1 MFIDYAEHSVT
12 YRFLVLKSKV
22 LDCNTIIET
31 KNVDF
36 FEDIFP
42 LRSSVTSST
51 NASIEQLVETYNEPM
66 CEDLRR
72 SKRQMIE
79 KSFGDDFYM
88 YLIEDDLWE
97 QAIKIE
103 IDSIKKNYRWTLIY
117 LPKGTKPIGCKW
129 IFKRKYNP
137 NGSIDKYNPD
147 G

>member
-66 CEDLRR
+66 C
-72 SKRQMIE
+72 S
-79 KSFGDDFYM
+79 
-88 YLIEDDLWE
+88 
-97 QAIKIE
+97 A
-103 IDSIKKNYRWTLIY
+103 
-117 LPKGTKPIGCKW
+117 
-129 IFKRKYNP
+129 
-137 NGSIDKYNPD
+137 
-147 G
+147 